1 MGWIQDPHPFLAKGD
16 AHRSTACQGVESAAK
31 GNRVDG
37 LSGIQIDLQE
47 GTIQERAKPRAV
59 VRQVTVITL
68 VVLAM
73 AVFMSP
79 QFFAPYTTPMGSLLA
94 AALAATYLCCLVML
108 RRKTVP
114 PPAPRFLRSQP

>member
-1 MGWIQDPHPFLAKGD
+1 MPFGATVALPVSLLAAWSGAIDRGIPWIWP
-16 AHRSTACQGVESAAK
+16 
-31 GNRVDG
+31 
-37 LSGIQIDLQE
+37 
-47 GTIQERAKPRAV
+47 
-59 VRQVTVITL
+59 

-94 AALAATYLCCLVML
+94 AGLAATYLCCLVML

-114 PPAPRFLRSQP
+114 PPAPRFLRSLP